1 MIRLKKGI
9 SLIHEI
15 AVCMSTFFAS
25 TTSLEVMAANENE
38 IGNYTDFNNSD
49 DGNVIIFNV
58 DNAQVKVELCTARTL
73 RVQLSLNGNEGYRPE
88 DPQYYMV
95 QKNEWPLVNKTI
107 EDKGDYIQILT
118 DQIEIRVQKNPF
130 RIGMYDLNGNLI
142 SKDSDDQGMYWND
155 LGVRGVKKTEGSTN
169 AGGIFGFGSGD
180 HGRRSNLNRYDQDFS
195 EFSMS
200 HGRVVA
206 PFFMSTVGY
215 GIFLNTIEKDTTFYK
230 HGGGFQTKNYLD
242 YYFMYGPDFKTILNE
257 YAEITGRMELYGKW
271 AHGFML
277 SKYGNENATQAEFLE
292 WIHRLRDEDYPAD
305 CYVFDYGWRGD
316 VADNGGNQ
324 TGAGQKWGKQM
335 WKTNVE
341 Q

>member
-1 MIRLKKGI
+1 MKKLKKCLSLILAI
-9 SLIHEI
+9 SL
-15 AVCMSTFFAS
+15 CMSTFFIS
-25 TTSLEVMAANENE
+25 TTSLKVMAANENQ
-38 IGNYTDFNNSD
+38 IGNYSDFNNTN
-49 DGNVIIFNV
+49 DGNIIIFNV
-58 DNAQVKVELCTARTL
+58 DNAQVKVELCTARTV
-73 RVQLSLNGNEGYRPE
+73 RVQMSLNGNEGYRPE

-107 EDKGDYIQILT
+107 EDKGEYIQILT

-130 RIGMYDLNGNLI
+130 RIGMYDLEGNLI
-142 SKDSDDQGMYWND
+142 SKDADDQGMYWND
-155 LGVRGVKKTEGSTN
+155 LGIRGVKKTEGNLN

-277 SKYGNENATQAEFLE
+277 SKYGNDNATQAEFLE
-292 WIHRLRDEDYPAD
+292 
-305 CYVFDYGWRGD
+305 
-316 VADNGGNQ
+316 
-324 TGAGQKWGKQM
+324 
-335 WKTNVE
+335 
-341 Q
+341 